1 MISPGTRLRGWD
13 VLTSRHAATIFLTGS
28 SGFVGSSLQRSLVD
42 WQVVSV
48 ARGEPIPSGD
58 SSQPAIVV
66 HAAWPAG
73 DTASWA
79 PFRDWSL
86 RLRTSAA
93 ERGAWFVGLGSGL
106 EAHAAHPGLKEPYS
120 SYALRKLEL
129 RERLVEMDPERFAWI
144 RLHFMFGP
152 GERPYR
158 IIPSAIRAALK
169 GEEFVCGSLDRKRRW
184 LHVDDQA
191 HYLARFLEAPQSGAC
206 DIAGQQDVSFRDLL
220 TLVEDAVGRNL
231 RFRESDEPAPDS
243 EISAILP
250 QRMSP
255 FVPTDAGTLDT
266 LAKRLRAYAERM
278 ADESTRG

>member
-1 MISPGTRLRGWD
+1 MLRRF
-13 VLTSRHAATIFLTGS
+13 SLTGS

-48 ARGEPIPSGD
+48 GRGDPIPSGD

-86 RLRTSAA
+86 RLGTSAA

-152 GERPYR
+152 GERPCR

-169 GEEFVCGSLDRKRRW
+169 GEESGLR
-184 LHVDDQA
+184 
-191 HYLARFLEAPQSGAC
+191 LARPEAALAARRRPGPLPRKVSGSAA
-206 DIAGQQDVSFRDLL
+206 I
-220 TLVEDAVGRNL
+220 GR
-231 RFRESDEPAPDS
+231 
-243 EISAILP
+243 
-250 QRMSP
+250 
-255 FVPTDAGTLDT
+255 V
-266 LAKRLRAYAERM
+266 
-278 ADESTRG
+278 